1 MVKHK
6 CKSWACAE
14 SLPAD
19 PRGKGH
25 AGQVYRNRTDGANTI
40 YVEGHLSPA
49 AQRLEHGEVV
59 KYAR

>member
-6 CKSWACAE
+6 CKPWVCAE

-40 YVEGHLSPA
+40 YVESHLSPA

-59 KYAR
+59 EHAR